1 MGMRHTHGVRRGIV
15 EWFDRLAQKR
25 KRKEETQRDH
35 LDNIMDIVC
44 DGLKAVFHGAS
55 AAPIAA
61 ASPAS
66 AFMLAAA
73 GLALYPGARIALGF

>member
-1 MGMRHTHGVRRGIV
+1 
-15 EWFDRLAQKR
+15 
-25 KRKEETQRDH
+25 
-35 LDNIMDIVC
+35 MDIVC
-44 DGLKAVFHGAS
+44 DGLRAVFHGAS